1 MHRTL
6 VPRAGDA
13 ERWAAK
19 IRIKMRKGDYFLN
32 YTEEDLRYELDM
44 LIRCKLGISAYSDPF
59 LRNLCLEGW
68 LLHARRIIEVFS
80 LDAVDK
86 KWKKRWGLIS
96 EHLSHANPSNRKD
109 PRTEKRE
116 NPKWDV
122 ETYYYELIDDLEKVA
137 DKYKSEYAHYVLLI
151 DMLKAA
157 RGVEGKRDAAS
168 SFNSKQL

>member
-1 MHRTL
+1 
-6 VPRAGDA
+6 
-13 ERWAAK
+13 
-19 IRIKMRKGDYFLN
+19 
-32 YTEEDLRYELDM
+32 LD
-44 LIRCKLGISAYSDPF
+44 
-59 LRNLCLEGW
+59 
-68 LLHARRIIEVFS
+68 V
-80 LDAVDK
+80 VDK

-122 ETYYYELIDDLEKVA
+122 ETYYYELIDDLETVA

-157 RGVEGKRDAAS
+157 RGVEGKRDAGS
-168 SFNSKQL
+168 SFDSNQLKE